1 MNFTEVYGD
10 TVSSVALAARSGCR
24 KQVRRLIQRG
34 GSVDCRDNRGWN
46 SLHEAAAAGN
56 EGCVR
61 EILKAA
67 ARSSRSFRA
76 FVNSLTHEG
85 ESSCYLAAQRGH
97 MDVVRLL
104 LKNHAVVNQQ
114 TNDLS
119 CPLYAAVDA
128 GHVEVVRLLVREGAE
143 VNGTH
148 TASCWTCLHQA
159 VYKGH
164 SDIVRI
170 LVSVSDLEA
179 VDDHNI
185 TPLFVAAQY
194 GRHDDLQT
202 LAFADANVDAQ
213 AADGATPLMIA
224 SQEGH
229 ESCVDFLLGCGANP
243 NTPCSSEWPQLPIHA
258 AAQFGRISVLRRLIA
273 ATDRGCDRGRGQVS
287 PLYLAIHNN
296 QRTSVELLLKE
307 GFSPDAQDCWELL
320 GLRSPLLVS
329 AGASLIQDHWDQ
341 VLAADRTDLLRLI
354 LDLRRIPHLDLAPCH
369 RPEAW
374 GPAVLTLPEL
384 KHLLSAAVTQVDAA
398 ARWLPL
404 LLNAG
409 LDPHLLLLDGL
420 DGAVLNYL
428 LQFVNWSTLS
438 LDLKLVLDR
447 RQAEKTWSPL
457 PQFDSLPSLFH
468 LCRMRIRTLLGPD
481 LLMRT
486 AVVQQLPLPSPL
498 HAVLLTAHLI

>member
-46 SLHEAAAAGN
+46 SLHEAAA
-56 EGCVR
+56 
-61 EILKAA
+61 
-67 ARSSRSFRA
+67 
-76 FVNSLTHEG
+76 
-85 ESSCYLAAQRGH
+85 
-97 MDVVRLL
+97 
-104 LKNHAVVNQQ
+104 
-114 TNDLS
+114 
-119 CPLYAAVDA
+119 
-128 GHVEVVRLLVREGAE
+128 
-143 VNGTH
+143 
-148 TASCWTCLHQA
+148 
-159 VYKGH
+159 
-164 SDIVRI
+164 
-170 LVSVSDLEA
+170 
-179 VDDHNI
+179 
-185 TPLFVAAQY
+185 
-194 GRHDDLQT
+194 
-202 LAFADANVDAQ
+202 
-213 AADGATPLMIA
+213 
-224 SQEGH
+224 EGH